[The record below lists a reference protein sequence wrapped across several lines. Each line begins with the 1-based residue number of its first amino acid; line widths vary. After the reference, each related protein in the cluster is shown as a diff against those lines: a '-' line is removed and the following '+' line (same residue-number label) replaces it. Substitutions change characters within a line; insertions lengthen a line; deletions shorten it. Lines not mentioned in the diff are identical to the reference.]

1 MGEFLVERQ
10 LGGNPQPMGNAHPA
24 HAYSAVLRTRGEDE
38 WIAVT
43 CKTGAER
50 ETLEEILDGDASDHD
65 KHDLTERLQAAG
77 IAAGPVTIAPDILAD
92 PHVSA
97 RRYFVRLE
105 REDLPST
112 PMPGSPMVID
122 GDFERSYWRVA
133 PRLGEHNRQVLED
146 WLGFDAEETARL
158 EREGVLV
165 DRPPG

>member
-1 MGEFLVERQ
+1 M
-10 LGGNPQPMGNAHPA
+10 
-24 HAYSAVLRTRGEDE
+24 
-38 WIAVT
+38 T
-43 CKTGAER
+43 CKTEADRATFEK
-50 ETLEEILDGDASDHD
+50 IVDGDATDHD
-65 KHDLTERLQAAG
+65 KHDLAARLQAAG
-77 IAAGPVTIAPDILAD
+77 VAAGPVTIAPDILAD

-122 GDFERSYWRVA
+122 GDFERSYWYVA

-146 WLGFDAEETARL
+146 WLGYEADETARL
-158 EREGVLV
+158 ERDGVLV